1 MNLMKISS
9 IAAIGIAT
17 TLAAATPAFAD
28 RSDKRVCV
36 RTDAG
41 QIVCGQRVDS
51 DDNYNNGGY
60 NNGGYNNGGYNNG
73 GYNNGGYNNG
83 GYNNGGYNNGG
94 QRVAE
99 RQINQIYR
107 DVLGR
112 DADPSGLQGWLRAAN
127 GGTSLLNIRKQIADS
142 PEALERINQLY
153 VEILRRPA
161 DPAGLRYWVSVLE
174 RGGNLVQIRQ
184 QLLARR

>member
-1 MNLMKISS
+1 MNLIKMGG
-9 IAAIGIAT
+9 IAAIGVAT
-17 TLAAATPAFAD
+17 ALAAATPAFAD
-28 RSDKRVCV
+28 RDDRRVCV

-51 DDNYNNGGY
+51 DSN
-60 NNGGYNNGGYNNG
+60 YNNG

-112 DADPSGLQGWLRAAN
+112 DADPSGLQSWLRAVN
-127 GGTSLLNIRKQIADS
+127 GGTSLLDIRKQIAQS

-153 VEILRRPA
+153 VEILRRQV
-161 DPAGLRYWVSVLE
+161 DPVGRRYWVSFLE

-184 QLLARR
+184 HLIARR